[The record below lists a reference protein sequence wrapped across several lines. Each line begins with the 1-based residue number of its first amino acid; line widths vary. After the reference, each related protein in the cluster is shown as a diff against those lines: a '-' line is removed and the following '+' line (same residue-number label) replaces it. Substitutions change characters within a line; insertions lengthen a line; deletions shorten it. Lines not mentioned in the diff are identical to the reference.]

1 MTPQNTSRQ
10 IDPNALLRLRQ
21 VLTLVPISA
30 SSWWSGVRNGKYPKP
45 LKLGPKT
52 TCWRASDVLALID
65 RVAGGGEDPR

>member
-10 IDPNALLRLRQ
+10 IDPNGLLRLRQ